1 MKQRKKVLKRG
12 NRRRKGEGR
21 RFFNHRNVTCGF
33 FCYKGKQMLEN
44 SI

>member
-12 NRRRKGEGR
+12 NRRKGEGR
-21 RFFNHRNVTCGF
+21 KFFNHRNVTCGF